1 MPLRVFSFGWVL
13 LFVCLVGEYSW
24 GVFVGFV
31 VVVVSVFCFFGFFF
45 LRISCFQPCTLPV
58 QSVWGWRRHLV
69 VEPLPNGLRTLTFP
83 QHWMM
88 WLWKHSPLFSIA
100 SLKHDIRFPDQA
112 IAKKIRTLSFE
123 FARQVWTVVSLAFV
137 CFFFFSY
144 LTLIQECSFL
154 IFFLLLV

>member
-1 MPLRVFSFGWVL
+1 MWPSLCPKYASEGFFVWLGS
-13 LFVCLVGEYSW
+13 FVCLFVWW
-24 GVFVGFV
+24 GSILGGFLLVLLLLLFRFFAFLVF
-31 VVVVSVFCFFGFFF
+31 FFF

-137 CFFFFSY
+137 CFFF
-144 LTLIQECSFL
+144 
-154 IFFLLLV
+154 